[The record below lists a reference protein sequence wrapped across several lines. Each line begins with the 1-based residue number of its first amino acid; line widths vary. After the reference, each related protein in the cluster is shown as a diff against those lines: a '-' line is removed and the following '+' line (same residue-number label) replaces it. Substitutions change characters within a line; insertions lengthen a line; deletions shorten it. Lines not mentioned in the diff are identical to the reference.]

1 MNSLK
6 FAALLATAALL
17 VPAAAVLA
25 QGAPPAVLSTDPAT
39 VQAGAYTLDAGHGR
53 IVWHVSHRGISIWY
67 GDFAKPTGTAV
78 LDPKNPAADS
88 VDIVIPTASVSTT
101 NAKLDGELKSPDW
114 FDAEKFPTI
123 HFKSTKVVPTGPG
136 AADVTG
142 DLTFH
147 GVTKSVKLEVKFRA
161 AGTDGMSTRYNV
173 GFDAKTRIKRS
184 DFGVLTDL
192 PLIGDDVHIV
202 ISAPFYKAG

>member
-1 MNSLK
+1 MNFVK
-6 FAALLATAALL
+6 FFALAATVALL
-17 VPAAAVLA
+17 VPPAEVLA
-25 QGAPPAVLSTDPAT
+25 ETPPAAKLSTDPAT
-39 VQAGAYTLDAGHGR
+39 VQAGAYALDSNHGR
-53 IVWHVSHRGISIWY
+53 IVWNVSHRGLTVWY
-67 GDFAKPTGTAV
+67 GDFAKPTGSAV

-88 VDIVIPTASVSTT
+88 VDITIPTASVSTT

-123 HFKSTKVVPTGPG
+123 HFKSTKVVMKGPS

-147 GVTKSVKLEVKFRA
+147 GVTKSVLLEVKFLA
-161 AGTDGMSTRYNV
+161 AGSDGMSTRYNV

-184 DFGVLTDL
+184 DFGVLTEL

-202 ISAPFYKAG
+202 ISAPFYKVG

>member
-1 MNSLK
+1 MTALKFSALAALATLTVLPAAGLAQDPSLK
-6 FAALLATAALL
+6 
-17 VPAAAVLA
+17 
-25 QGAPPAVLSTDPAT
+25 LSTDPAT
-39 VQAGAYTLDAGHGR
+39 VQPGVYTLDSNHGR
-53 IVWHVSHRGISIWY
+53 IVWNVTHRGLSVWY

-88 VDIVIPTASVSTT
+88 VDITIPTASVSTT

-136 AADVTG
+136 SADVTG

-147 GVTKSVKLEVKFRA
+147 GVTKPVKLEVKFRA
-161 AGTDGMSTRYNV
+161 AGMDSMTKHYSV

-184 DFGVLTDL
+184 DFGVLTGL
-192 PLIGDDVHIV
+192 PALGDDVHIV
-202 ISAPFYKAG
+202 ISAPFFKPG

>member
-1 MNSLK
+1 MNALK
-6 FAALLATAALL
+6 LSAFAAAAAL
-17 VPAAAVLA
+17 AALPVAGSA
-25 QGAPPAVLSTDPAT
+25 QDPGLKLSTDPAT
-39 VQAGAYTLDAGHGR
+39 VPAGAYTLDSNHGR
-53 IVWHVSHRGISIWY
+53 IVWNVSHRGLSIWY

-78 LDPKNPAADS
+78 LDPKNPAADT
-88 VDIVIPTASVSTT
+88 VDITIPTASVSTT

-136 AADVTG
+136 AARVIG

-147 GVTKSVKLEVKFRA
+147 GVTKPVMLEVTFHA
-161 AGTDGMSTRYNV
+161 AGADGMSKRYNV

-184 DFGVLTDL
+184 DFGVLTGL
-192 PLIGDDVHIV
+192 PALGDDVHIV